1 MFVDYFEK
9 ENKEMSLFIQFLW
22 NTGARGTEALSIK
35 ISDIDFKNNYII
47 VPNKMYKNQQ
57 ESILL
62 NNEAKQIIQK
72 IIALKKNKD
81 DKLFTWKSA
90 NTPFKIL
97 QKLENELNIKIKGR
111 GLHGF
116 RRGFNDKLVRSGID
130 IYF

>member
-1 MFVDYFEK
+1 
-9 ENKEMSLFIQFLW
+9 
-22 NTGARGTEALSIK
+22 
-35 ISDIDFKNNYII
+35 
-47 VPNKMYKNQQ
+47 MYKNQQ

-81 DKLFTWKSA
+81 DKLFTWKST

-130 IYF
+130 IQDTHHILRHRDITTTEKYYTNMYKSELIKKMNEKLKK